1 MTHQCKRKS
10 RDKEIKNP
18 KAFIDYLQI
27 IDYIYENLEDYNA
40 TKKRKVL
47 IVVDDVIADM
57 EANKML
63 SHIVTELFF
72 REKKLNISFV
82 FISQSNFKVYKAT
95 KLSVTHFIMK
105 IPNKRE
111 LKQIGSNHLS
121 VIEFKDF
128 MKLYKDYIL
137 RQWSKICII
146 SEILQTAAMTGN
158 PDANPPI
165 PAVTATL
172 KTGALFQ

>member
-57 EANKML
+57 EANKNVESY
-63 SHIVTELFF
+63 SHRI
-72 REKKLNISFV
+72 
-82 FISQSNFKVYKAT
+82 
-95 KLSVTHFIMK
+95 
-105 IPNKRE
+105 
-111 LKQIGSNHLS
+111 
-121 VIEFKDF
+121 
-128 MKLYKDYIL
+128 
-137 RQWSKICII
+137 
-146 SEILQTAAMTGN
+146 
-158 PDANPPI
+158 
-165 PAVTATL
+165 
-172 KTGALFQ
+172 AL